1 MAARRSQPVRAS
13 KGMERVNQDSG
24 DSGQMAELIA
34 ASPQRPL
41 VPYPVRLTRL
51 MAMVAAPTA
60 ALFGGYAANS
70 AVSPETALL
79 SWLGVNGL
87 ALVLARRHMMEL
99 WRHKSAI
106 RRLIERPARAEE
118 AGEGASE
125 QDVGEMV
132 DRLGRDLAEERA
144 RARAGEAALR
154 SILDSLQLP
163 VMTFGAD
170 RRLDFMNLS
179 AKDLFGSGLER
190 KDFAA
195 ALRNPEVLV
204 GVDAII
210 ADRVSREIEFPIFAP
225 VQRTMR
231 VRMDALPAH
240 PGARTG
246 FVAMIDD
253 VTDSRRM
260 QEMRSDF
267 VADVSHELRTPLASV
282 LSIVETLQGPA
293 RDDERARDRFL
304 HILKEQS
311 ERMALLVDDL
321 LSLSRIEQ
329 HEHQPPRG
337 VADLASIIGPVV
349 EALGLTAGARDMEIS
364 VDIQPR
370 LVVIGDRDELTRVF
384 RNVIENAIK
393 YGDRGTPVRVVGRAL
408 DNVAEIQVIDRG
420 PGIAREHIPRL
431 TERFYRVDRA
441 RSRAAGGT
449 GLGLAIVK
457 HVINRHRGQLRIDS
471 EEGLGS
477 VVTLQLP
484 LAPG

>member
-1 MAARRSQPVRAS
+1 MNRADSESGAMA
-13 KGMERVNQDSG
+13 D
-24 DSGQMAELIA
+24 LIA
-34 ASPQRPL
+34 SSERRPL
-41 VPYPVRLTRL
+41 IPYPVRFTRL
-51 MAMVAAPTA
+51 VAAVALPTA
-60 ALFGGYAANS
+60 ALFGGFAANA
-70 AVSPETALL
+70 AVSPQAALV
-79 SWLGVNGL
+79 SWIGVNGL
-87 ALVLARRHMMEL
+87 ALWLARRHMMEL

-106 RRLIERPARAEE
+106 RRLMERPARPAVADGVDAEP
-118 AGEGASE
+118 
-125 QDVGEMV
+125 DVGLMV
-132 DRLGRDLAEERA
+132 ERLGRDLADERA

-179 AKDLFGSGLER
+179 AKDIFGSGLET

-195 ALRNPEVLV
+195 ALRNPEVLR
-204 GVDAII
+204 GVDGII

-225 VQRTMR
+225 VPRQMR
-231 VRMDALPAH
+231 VRIDALPAH

-282 LSIVETLQGPA
+282 LSIVETLVGPA
-293 RDDERARDRFL
+293 RNDEQARDRFL
-304 HILKEQS
+304 KILKEQS
-311 ERMALLVDDL
+311 ERMAVLVDDL

-337 VADLASIIGPVV
+337 VTDLVPVIRSVV
-349 EALGLTAGARDMEIS
+349 EALDLAATAREMDVLVDMP
-364 VDIQPR
+364 DR
-370 LVVIGDRDELTRVF
+370 LQVIGDRDELTRVA
-384 RNVIENAIK
+384 RNLVENAIK
-393 YGDRGTPVRVVGRAL
+393 YGDRGTPVRIVGRAL
-408 DNVAEIQVIDRG
+408 ERVAEIQVIDRG
-420 PGIAREHIPRL
+420 PGIAREHLPRL

-457 HVINRHRGQLRIDS
+457 HVVNRHRGQLQIDS

-477 VVTLQLP
+477 VVTVQLP
-484 LAPG
+484 LAPA